1 MDILDNA
8 TLWVGVS
15 FILFLIIVIK
25 PLLRLINSTMSIK
38 IKEIKEKIDEA
49 EKLKSEAEKI
59 LNDLK
64 KKKFQG
70 DSDINKIIDQSK
82 KEAKDIEDRMKKTVV
97 DTISKK
103 EYLLEQK
110 LKQTKIMFEKEVSNK
125 ILETALIVTKKRI
138 IKNLSEEKKN
148 SLIKKS
154 INELDIKI
162 N

>member
-1 MDILDNA
+1 MNFLDNS

-15 FILFLIIVIK
+15 FILFLTIVIK
-25 PLLRLINSTMSIK
+25 PLLRLINNTITIK
-38 IKEIKEKIDEA
+38 VKEIKEKIDEA

-70 DSDINKIIDQSK
+70 DSDINKIINQSK
-82 KEAKDIEDRMKKTVV
+82 TEAKDIEDRMKKTIT

-110 LKQTKIMFEKEVSNK
+110 LKQTKLKFEKEISNE